1 MQIMHAYKGFIY
13 KFDEDKHGIVAEME
27 DLSNGITYKLDSD
40 RILSLDEFKKIVD
53 GWVKE

>member
-13 KFDEDKHGIVAEME
+13 KFDEDRHGIVDEMD
-27 DLSNGITYKLDSD
+27 DLNNGITYKLDSD